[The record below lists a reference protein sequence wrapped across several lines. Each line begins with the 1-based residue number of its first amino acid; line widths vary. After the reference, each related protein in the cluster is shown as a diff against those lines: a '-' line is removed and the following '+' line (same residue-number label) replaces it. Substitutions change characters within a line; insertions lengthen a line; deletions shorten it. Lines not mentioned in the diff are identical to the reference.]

1 MCDIILN
8 PLLKISQKY
17 SFFPH
22 IFQQIRFQRQQYRSD
37 QLALY
42 IYNSER
48 ELYRLTSVVD
58 LCQVLIFLPLQKV
71 LSGVAIVAGLI
82 ISSLHI

>member
-42 IYNSER
+42 NSVR
-48 ELYRLTSVVD
+48 ELNRLALVVD
-58 LCQVLIFLPLQKV
+58 LCQVLIFLPLEKV
-71 LSGVAIVAGLI
+71 LSGVALVAGLI